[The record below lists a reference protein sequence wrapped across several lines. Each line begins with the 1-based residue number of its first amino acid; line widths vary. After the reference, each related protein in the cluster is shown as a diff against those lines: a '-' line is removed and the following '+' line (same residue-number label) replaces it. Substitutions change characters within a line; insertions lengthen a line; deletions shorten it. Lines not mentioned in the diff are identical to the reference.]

1 MNLLETISGSKLR
14 AKLLGWLFS
23 HPDERFYARQLTA
36 LLQEDS
42 TNLSRELARLE
53 KAGLLNRVIEGRQK
67 YYQANRQ
74 SPIFDELHRL
84 VIKTSGIAD
93 TLRAALM
100 SVAEQI
106 RVAFIYGSF
115 AAGTENRHSD
125 IDLMVIGDISPEEL
139 TVPLDIAEARL
150 AREINPA
157 LYTPAEFRDK
167 LDEGH
172 HFLKTVTGAE
182 KLFLIGDEDEF
193 GRLAGRGQTKSTY
206 DKPSGNSPLN
216 DRI

>member
-23 HPDERFYARQLTA
+23 HPDDRFYARRLA
-36 LLQEDS
+36 LLLKEDA

-53 KAGLLNRVIEGRQK
+53 KAGLLNLVIEGRQK

-74 SPIFDELHRL
+74 SPIFEELHRL
-84 VIKTSGIAD
+84 VIKTSGIGD
-93 TLRAALM
+93 TLRAALVP
-100 SVAEQI
+100 VAKQI

-115 AAGTENRHSD
+115 AAGAENNNSD

-139 TVPLDIAEARL
+139 TVPLDIAEAKL

-157 LYTPAEFRDK
+157 LYTPAEFRSK

-172 HFLKTVTGAE
+172 HFLKTVTVGE
-182 KLFLIGDEDEF
+182 KIFLIGDEYEF
-193 GRLAGRGQTKSTY
+193 GRLAGRGQTERTHNQQ
-206 DKPSGNSPLN
+206 PGNNPLN
-216 DRI
+216 DRV